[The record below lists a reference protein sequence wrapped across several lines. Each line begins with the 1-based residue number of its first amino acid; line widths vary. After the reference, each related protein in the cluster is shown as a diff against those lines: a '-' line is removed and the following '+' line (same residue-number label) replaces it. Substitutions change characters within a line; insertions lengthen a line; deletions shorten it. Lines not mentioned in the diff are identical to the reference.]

1 MGLVLVLVLVL
12 LGLGTL
18 FIVPWVGAGLLVVAV
33 IAGVVILGGSLL
45 AERSGERDAPVDTG
59 LPGPGDPRSGVD
71 TGSREL

>member
-1 MGLVLVLVLVL
+1 MVLVLVLVL

-45 AERSGERDAPVDTG
+45 GDRAGERDAPVDTG

-71 TGSREL
+71 TGAREL